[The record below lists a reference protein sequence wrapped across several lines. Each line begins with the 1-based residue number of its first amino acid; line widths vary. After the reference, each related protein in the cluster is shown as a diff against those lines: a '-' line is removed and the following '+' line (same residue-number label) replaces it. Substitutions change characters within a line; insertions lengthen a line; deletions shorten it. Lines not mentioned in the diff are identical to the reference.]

1 VTLKNKANKTA
12 NVTHKM
18 RAQMAVFGY
27 ARVSTDCQNSRD
39 AELMA
44 AGGTKVDGEI
54 ARSAM
59 ASKAIER
66 LPAVNRR

>member
-1 VTLKNKANKTA
+1 
-12 NVTHKM
+12 
-18 RAQMAVFGY
+18 MAVFGY
-27 ARVSTDCQNSRD
+27 ARVSTDGQTLASRD

-44 AGGTKVDGEI
+44 AGGTKVDREI

-66 LPAVNRR
+66 LPAVNKDKCGNLR